1 MKLILTR
8 RLNPFVFYDKKD
20 VELRYSSDEV
30 GLYIHI
36 PFCKSLCSFCPYFK
50 VLYEKDLSE
59 KFVKALIKEIKMVSK
74 KYPKKIN
81 SVYFGGGTPAL
92 LIGDLSS
99 IVAEIKNSFN
109 VEDNFAI
116 ELHPDNLEDKVL
128 ESLKEI
134 GFNMISIG
142 VQSFSKKCLENLGR
156 SKGNVEEKLER
167 VKKFQFD
174 VVDFD
179 LIFGIPGQNQ
189 DDLKSDFDKA
199 VKLGATQISTYP
211 FIDFSF
217 SKNKNKPLGK
227 NQKKK
232 MLGGLIEASKKN
244 NFERTSVWTFAKKDS
259 EKYSSVT
266 RDNFIGLGPSAASLA
281 DNFFKINTFS
291 VEEYIKSIEK
301 NEAPT
306 CLALEFDFRTRVSY
320 WLFWSCYNM
329 EINAKTFNNLFNEN
343 LLEKFHLELKI
354 SEKLG
359 FIEKCAVGYR
369 LTEKGGYYFHLV
381 EQKYTHQ
388 YIDKTWRMSLEN
400 PWPKKIVLH

>member
-142 VQSFSKKCLENLGR
+142 VQ
-156 SKGNVEEKLER
+156 
-167 VKKFQFD
+167 
-174 VVDFD
+174 
-179 LIFGIPGQNQ
+179 
-189 DDLKSDFDKA
+189 
-199 VKLGATQISTYP
+199 
-211 FIDFSF
+211 
-217 SKNKNKPLGK
+217 
-227 NQKKK
+227 
-232 MLGGLIEASKKN
+232 
-244 NFERTSVWTFAKKDS
+244 
-259 EKYSSVT
+259 
-266 RDNFIGLGPSAASLA
+266 
-281 DNFFKINTFS
+281 
-291 VEEYIKSIEK
+291 
-301 NEAPT
+301 
-306 CLALEFDFRTRVSY
+306 
-320 WLFWSCYNM
+320 
-329 EINAKTFNNLFNEN
+329 
-343 LLEKFHLELKI
+343 
-354 SEKLG
+354 
-359 FIEKCAVGYR
+359 
-369 LTEKGGYYFHLV
+369 
-381 EQKYTHQ
+381 
-388 YIDKTWRMSLEN
+388 
-400 PWPKKIVLH
+400 

>member
-1 MKLILTR
+1 MTSILKLILTR

-142 VQSFSKKCLENLGR
+142 VQ
-156 SKGNVEEKLER
+156 
-167 VKKFQFD
+167 
-174 VVDFD
+174 
-179 LIFGIPGQNQ
+179 
-189 DDLKSDFDKA
+189 
-199 VKLGATQISTYP
+199 
-211 FIDFSF
+211 
-217 SKNKNKPLGK
+217 
-227 NQKKK
+227 
-232 MLGGLIEASKKN
+232 
-244 NFERTSVWTFAKKDS
+244 
-259 EKYSSVT
+259 
-266 RDNFIGLGPSAASLA
+266 
-281 DNFFKINTFS
+281 
-291 VEEYIKSIEK
+291 
-301 NEAPT
+301 
-306 CLALEFDFRTRVSY
+306 
-320 WLFWSCYNM
+320 
-329 EINAKTFNNLFNEN
+329 
-343 LLEKFHLELKI
+343 
-354 SEKLG
+354 
-359 FIEKCAVGYR
+359 
-369 LTEKGGYYFHLV
+369 
-381 EQKYTHQ
+381 
-388 YIDKTWRMSLEN
+388 
-400 PWPKKIVLH
+400 

>member
-1 MKLILTR
+1 LTSILKLILTR

-142 VQSFSKKCLENLGR
+142 VQ
-156 SKGNVEEKLER
+156 
-167 VKKFQFD
+167 
-174 VVDFD
+174 
-179 LIFGIPGQNQ
+179 
-189 DDLKSDFDKA
+189 
-199 VKLGATQISTYP
+199 
-211 FIDFSF
+211 
-217 SKNKNKPLGK
+217 
-227 NQKKK
+227 
-232 MLGGLIEASKKN
+232 
-244 NFERTSVWTFAKKDS
+244 
-259 EKYSSVT
+259 
-266 RDNFIGLGPSAASLA
+266 
-281 DNFFKINTFS
+281 
-291 VEEYIKSIEK
+291 
-301 NEAPT
+301 
-306 CLALEFDFRTRVSY
+306 
-320 WLFWSCYNM
+320 
-329 EINAKTFNNLFNEN
+329 
-343 LLEKFHLELKI
+343 
-354 SEKLG
+354 
-359 FIEKCAVGYR
+359 
-369 LTEKGGYYFHLV
+369 
-381 EQKYTHQ
+381 
-388 YIDKTWRMSLEN
+388 
-400 PWPKKIVLH
+400 